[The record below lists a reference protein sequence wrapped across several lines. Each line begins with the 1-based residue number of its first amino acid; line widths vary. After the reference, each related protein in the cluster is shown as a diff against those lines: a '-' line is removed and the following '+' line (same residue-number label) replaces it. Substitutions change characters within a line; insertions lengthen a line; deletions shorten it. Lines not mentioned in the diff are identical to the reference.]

1 MTDPP
6 YGVDYEGKAGKI
18 ANDNLS
24 GDEFAKLLTDAF
36 DVAGRHLKEG
46 GSYYVWCASKYQ
58 SAVEA
63 ALKNAGLHV
72 KQQLIWVKNA
82 FVLGR
87 QDYQWQHE
95 PCFYGWKA
103 GAGHYFTS
111 DRSQTTVQEPE
122 ARINMRSLKKA
133 ELQQYCQELLDKL
146 DATPT
151 TVVREDKPS
160 VSELHPTMKP
170 VRLMARLIAN
180 STRKGDMVFD
190 GFGGSGSTLIACE
203 KLDRICKIVELD
215 ERYASVIVDRWEK
228 LTGQSAQRIE
238 RNEL

>member
-18 ANDNLS
+18 ANDNLCS
-24 GDEFAKLLTDAF
+24 AEFAKLLTDAF
-36 DVAGRHLKEG
+36 AVAGAHLKEG

-63 ALKNAGLHV
+63 ALKAAGLYV

-103 GAGHYFTS
+103 GGAHYFVN
-111 DRSQTTVQEPE
+111 DRTQSTVQEPTPPV
-122 ARINMRSLKKA
+122 NMRSLKKA
-133 ELQQYCQELLDKL
+133 DLQQYCQELLDKL
-146 DATPT
+146 DAAPT

-170 VRLMARLIAN
+170 VRLIGRLIAN
-180 STRKGDMVFD
+180 STKKGDVVFD

-203 KLDRICKIVELD
+203 QLGRACRIVELD

-228 LTGQSAQRIE
+228 YTGQTAQRIDG
-238 RNEL
+238 